1 MKASPRTLWG
11 RLALWFS
18 LVLVGV
24 LLAFSAAVLL
34 IFAADEAAEPPAV
47 KALEG
52 PDHVVERVLV
62 AVAIALPGSLALA
75 LGGGWWI
82 ARRSLAPLR
91 QIVAV
96 TGELGADQLARRLP
110 EAAGAAEEIAQ
121 LTAALNQMLERLERS
136 VAAMR
141 RFTADASHELRT
153 PITILMGEI
162 ELALRRPREP
172 AQLTATLEA
181 SLEELGHLARLTDA
195 LLTLARSD
203 SGELPLEPV
212 ERDLVELVRT
222 ALVPYEA
229 VMSAR
234 GVALKWSGVP
244 PVRAL
249 VDPLWLGR
257 ALANLIDNACK
268 FTPDGGEVAVA
279 VERQDGVARICV
291 ADSGPGLSPLD
302 RARMFERFYRG
313 EAARAG
319 AQGFGL
325 GLALARE
332 IVRAQGGALEA
343 GASAQGGAELRI
355 VLPAR
360 G

>member
-1 MKASPRTLWG
+1 MPRPRTLWG

-110 EAAGAAEEIAQ
+110 LEPSAAEEIAQ
-121 LTAALNQMLERLERS
+121 LTLALNQMLERLERS
-136 VAAMR
+136 VGAMR

-153 PITILMGEI
+153 PITVLMGEI
-162 ELALRRPREP
+162 ELALRRPRDAP
-172 AQLTATLEA
+172 QLTATLEG

-212 ERDLVELVRT
+212 ERDLVEVVR
-222 ALVPYEA
+222 AAVAPYEA
-229 VMSAR
+229 VMAAR
-234 GVALKWSGVP
+234 GVALKWSASA
-244 PVRAL
+244 PVRATI
-249 VDPLWLGR
+249 DPLWLGR
-257 ALANLIDNACK
+257 AVANLVDNACK
-268 FTPDGGEVAVA
+268 FTPDGGEVSVA
-279 VERQDGVARICV
+279 IAERAGVAQIAV
-291 ADSGPGLSPLD
+291 GDSGPGLSALD
-302 RARMFERFYRG
+302 QARMFERFYRG
-313 EAARAG
+313 DAARAG

-325 GLALARE
+325 GLPLARE
-332 IVRAQGGALEA
+332 IVRALGGALEA
-343 GASAQGGAELRI
+343 GASAKGGAEMRI
-355 VLPAR
+355 VLKRP
-360 G
+360 